1 MLPARQGGHSV
12 ANKRVTV
19 TQESDT
25 GRNTRFQ
32 DNITGETMTRAKFV
46 SKIEN
51 GSYDNYYVRKIIV
64 KKRKILVI
72 ISKILHFI
80 ESCVILS

>member
-1 MLPARQGGHSV
+1 MLPARIGGHSV
-12 ANKRVTV
+12 TNKRVTV

-46 SKIEN
+46 SKIKN
-51 GSYDNYYVRKIIV
+51 GSYDNYYVRKINGIPTPC
-64 KKRKILVI
+64 
-72 ISKILHFI
+72 SKPDSNKNNNL
-80 ESCVILS
+80 E